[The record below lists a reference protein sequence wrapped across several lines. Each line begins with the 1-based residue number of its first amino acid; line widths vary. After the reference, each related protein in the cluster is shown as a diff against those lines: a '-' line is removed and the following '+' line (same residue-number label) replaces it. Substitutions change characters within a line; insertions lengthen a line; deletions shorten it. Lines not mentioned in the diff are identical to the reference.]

1 MGATPSAYDYVI
13 VGAGSAGCA
22 LAHRLSADADTEVLL
37 LEAGQP
43 DEKEEIHVPAMF
55 PHLFKSEVDWDYH
68 TEPQPELHDREL
80 YWPRGKTMGGS
91 SSLNAMIYIRGVPHD
106 YDTWAERGN
115 EGWGYE
121 DMLEYFK
128 RAEGFEPDDGD
139 PEYHGTDGPLNVADP
154 VDPHPVSGQ
163 LVEAAVETGHVRND
177 DFNGAQQQGVGHYH
191 LTQKDGK
198 RCSAAK
204 AFVTPILDRE
214 NFTAETN
221 AQVTE
226 IRFEG
231 DRAAGVTYEQDG
243 ETHHADADGEVIVSA
258 GAVNSPQLLMCS
270 GIGPADHLEDHG
282 IEVQADLPG
291 VGKNLQD
298 HLFAFVVHERT
309 GGPDEPAPST
319 NIGEAGGFTYVDE
332 DEPAP
337 DLQYHFAPVY
347 FMEHG
352 LANPEEG
359 VGFSIG
365 ATQLRPESRG
375 EITLGSADPFDD
387 PAIDPNYVTED
398 EDMHVLVEGVKKA
411 REIAQADAM
420 NEYRGEEIWPGED
433 VQTDEEIREHVR
445 ETAHTVYHPVGTCK
459 MGDDDMAVVDDR
471 LRVRGV
477 EGLRVVD
484 ASIMPTLTSGNTN
497 APTIAIAEK
506 AADMI
511 RSSVAAP
518 ADD

>member
-1 MGATPSAYDYVI
+1 MGDDQPTHDYIV

-22 LAHRLSADADTEVLL
+22 LAHRLSDDPDTEVLL

-43 DEKEEIHVPAMF
+43 DEKEEIHVPALF
-55 PHLFKSEVDWDYH
+55 PHLFKSEVDWDYY
-68 TEPQPELHDREL
+68 TEPQSELNDREL

-91 SSLNAMIYIRGVPHD
+91 SSLNAMIYIRGNRFD

-115 EGWGYE
+115 DGWGYD

-128 RAEGFEPDDGD
+128 RSEHFEPEDGD
-139 PEYHGTDGPLNVADP
+139 PEFHGRDGPLNVADP
-154 VDPHPVSGQ
+154 VDPHPVSGR
-163 LVEAAVETGHVRND
+163 LVEAAAEVGHVHND
-177 DFNGAQQQGVGHYH
+177 DFNGEQQQGVGHYH
-191 LTQKDGK
+191 LTQTDGK

-204 AFVTPILDRE
+204 AFISPILDRE
-214 NFTAETN
+214 NFTAETG

-231 DRAAGVTYEQDG
+231 DRAVGVTYEQDG
-243 ETHHADADGEVIVSA
+243 EVHHADADTEVVLSA
-258 GAVNSPQLLMCS
+258 GAVNSPQLLMLS
-270 GIGPADHLEDHG
+270 GIGPADHLESHG
-282 IEVQADLPG
+282 IEVQTDLPG

-309 GGPDEPAPST
+309 DGPDDPSPSS
-319 NIGEAGGFTYVDE
+319 NIGEAGGFTHVDE
-332 DEPAP
+332 DASAP

-352 LANPEEG
+352 LSNPQEG
-359 VGFSIG
+359 CGFSIG

-375 EITLGSADPFDD
+375 EIALGSDDPFDD
-387 PAIDPNYVTED
+387 PVIDPGYLTEPT
-398 EDMHVLVEGVKKA
+398 DMAVMVEGVKRA
-411 REIAQADAM
+411 REIAAADAM
-420 NEYRGEEIWPGED
+420 DGYRGQELWPGED
-433 VQTDEEIREHVR
+433 VTTDEEIRDHIR

-477 EGLRVVD
+477 ENLRVVD

-511 RSSVAAP
+511 RSAVPAP